1 MRNLITAGLALSAVF
16 VALTGKVHA
25 YVNYPWCVQ
34 GETRGMECVFSTK
47 EQCAQDGRGRGFG
60 TQCIRNPTY
69 TRPSPGVDQHRE
81 ELAPEQT
88 REHLDVHEEVRPR
101 RDPSAAIG

>member
-1 MRNLITAGLALSAVF
+1 MRKLITAGLALSAVF

-60 TQCIRNPTY
+60 SQCIRNPTY
-69 TRPSPGVDQHRE
+69 NPTLGPVGERVGVS
-81 ELAPEQT
+81 
-88 REHLDVHEEVRPR
+88 VRPEHVR
-101 RDPSAAIG
+101 HKSHKHTADR

>member
-1 MRNLITAGLALSAVF
+1 MRKLITAGMALSAVF
-16 VALTGKVHA
+16 VALTEKVHA

-60 TQCIRNPTY
+60 SQCIRNPTY
-69 TRPSPGVDQHRE
+69 NPALGSVGERVGVS
-81 ELAPEQT
+81 
-88 REHLDVHEEVRPR
+88 VRPVR
-101 RDPSAAIG
+101 HRSHKHTADQ